1 MSSTGCPDCFTPIYS
16 EEESK
21 PVRHFTKPDDIKE
34 QKASIIRRAFS
45 MEWELAEMKRMINLA
60 CVRFCED
67 VIARSKPG
75 VRFIEWD
82 FNDRGS
88 LIRITYEVEL
98 INIELEC
105 MGREKVTECV
115 SFEELAQ
122 YMD

>member
-1 MSSTGCPDCFTPIYS
+1 MSSTNWTDYSAIYS
-16 EEESK
+16 EEEPK

-45 MEWELAEMKRMINLA
+45 MEWELAETKRMINLA

-98 INIELEC
+98 INIELESV
-105 MGREKVTECV
+105 GKEQKTEYV
-115 SFEELAQ
+115 AFEELAQ